1 MREIVQGASISLGV
15 RVVTGILTFA
25 LNVVVAR
32 TLGAERAGLFFL
44 ALTVVTIAAILGQLG
59 LDAAV
64 VRFVA
69 AVATGEHWGR
79 VKGIA
84 RHARLMTA
92 GASVVLAAVLA
103 IGAGWGSTA
112 VFGKPE
118 LAEVLMWMSLAI
130 VPFALMQLQS
140 QLLKGLKRILFSQI
154 PLVVL
159 PAAAIPAILILGSA
173 YATPGASAGYAL
185 AAVLGA
191 GASWALWRIVVRSM
205 PGKPDMADRRDL
217 KLAARSLLVV
227 SALYMLMNWSAPL
240 LVGVWMPASDVALYN
255 VAHRTAFLT
264 TIVLA
269 SVNSIAAPKFAEL
282 YHAGN
287 LAALGATARNSARM
301 MLLLAVP
308 VLAFF
313 VAAPSFVMALFGSE
327 FVTGSTLLVIL
338 AIGQFVNVSTGSVG
352 LVLIMSGREKVARNN
367 VAVAA
372 TLNVVLQVVLIP
384 RYGALGA
391 AIATSVSIAMLNLSA
406 AYLVH
411 RELGIM
417 TLPVRFREAK

>member
-1 MREIVQGASISLGV
+1 
-15 RVVTGILTFA
+15 
-25 LNVVVAR
+25 
-32 TLGAERAGLFFL
+32 
-44 ALTVVTIAAILGQLG
+44 
-59 LDAAV
+59 
-64 VRFVA
+64 
-69 AVATGEHWGR
+69 
-79 VKGIA
+79 
-84 RHARLMTA
+84 
-92 GASVVLAAVLA
+92 
-103 IGAGWGSTA
+103 
-112 VFGKPE
+112 
-118 LAEVLMWMSLAI
+118 
-130 VPFALMQLQS
+130 
-140 QLLKGLKRILFSQI
+140 
-154 PLVVL
+154 
-159 PAAAIPAILILGSA
+159 
-173 YATPGASAGYAL
+173 
-185 AAVLGA
+185 
-191 GASWALWRIVVRSM
+191 M
-205 PGKPDMADRRDL
+205 PGKPDMAYRRDL

-301 MLLLAVP
+301 MLLLTVP